1 MGAAVISPEVPQ
13 IGASDSARLVQDGA
27 FLLDVREPN
36 EWLAGH
42 ASAATHIPLG
52 ELHSRLGEVPEGT
65 TVVVCRSGQ
74 RSQRAAEFLRAKGID
89 ALNLAGG
96 MRAWAADG
104 LDVVTDEGDPG
115 SVI

>member
-1 MGAAVISPEVPQ
+1 MLPDVPQ
-13 IGASDSARLVQDGA
+13 VDAPDSARLVEQGA

-36 EWLAGH
+36 EWIAGH
-42 ASAATHIPLG
+42 APAAAHIPLG
-52 ELHSRLGEVPEGT
+52 DVPTRLAEIPEGR

-89 ALNLAGG
+89 AVNLAGG